1 MQHLATLA
9 TLRHIERMSESTTP
23 AARALAPRR
32 HDEILKRVAADGSV
46 SIAELARFFDV
57 SRETIRRDLK
67 VLADKG
73 LFELIH
79 GGAARSDA
87 VEPGLSERSREN
99 AQGKAVI
106 GKLAA
111 DMVEE
116 GMVIFLDSGTTT
128 LAIAHA
134 LAASRQNVTICT
146 SSLAIAL
153 FTCHLPNVR
162 THVLG
167 GEINPEEEAAS
178 GMDVV
183 QAAEA
188 FRIDVAFLGAGA
200 VTSEGDITDFTKAGS
215 LLRSRMISMAQ
226 ASYFVIDG
234 SKFGRS
240 TPLKIPNSQD
250 ATGIITD
257 RNPSDILAN
266 VLSLKGLGVIIPAD

>member
-9 TLRHIERMSESTTP
+9 ALRHIEPMSESTTP

-99 AQGKAVI
+99 AQGKAII

-116 GMVIFLDSGTTT
+116 GMVVFLDSGTTT
-128 LAIAHA
+128 LAVAHA
-134 LAASRQNVTICT
+134 LAATRKTLTICT

-162 THVLG
+162 THVFG

-178 GMDVV
+178 GMDVL
-183 QAAEA
+183 QAAED

-200 VTSEGDITDFTKAGS
+200 VTSEGDITDFTKGGT
-215 LLRSRMISMAQ
+215 LLRSRMISMART
-226 ASYFVIDG
+226 AYFVIDS

-240 TPLKIPNSQD
+240 TPLKIPNSHD

-257 RNPSDILAN
+257 RNPNDILTA
-266 VLSLKGLGVIIPAD
+266 VLSAKGMEVFIPTY